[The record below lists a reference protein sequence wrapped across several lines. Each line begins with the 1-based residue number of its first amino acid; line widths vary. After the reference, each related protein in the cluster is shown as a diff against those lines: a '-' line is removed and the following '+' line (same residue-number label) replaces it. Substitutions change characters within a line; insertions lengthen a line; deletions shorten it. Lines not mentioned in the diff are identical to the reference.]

1 MIVGYN
7 RNGKDRVIDMRQ
19 KMKRGFFL
27 FFIWMIAGCTQ
38 QVCAKEVVDEA
49 MVEVMIEESQLSLE
63 LPASCHLL
71 RQEIPE
77 DDEYIV
83 AVGADREQIQ
93 AYYKEAGIVL
103 HAIAASNEYE
113 VVVTVND
120 NQDVRYM
127 HNLSS
132 LGEEQ
137 IEELAESI
145 CDSYRTYE
153 YDVDEYEIYE
163 SENAKY
169 LVFHF
174 GKQNEEREVY
184 CMQYYTIKG
193 SFVYHITLRCF
204 EAPITN
210 ELNQMM
216 QQIINSVSF
225 YEQEEMMIFEDAESG
240 VTLKVKEGWNKL
252 ESDETSYVLAQYMH
266 SNGLGESIQVV
277 CTDVWGSLDVLR
289 QVVTTRAEL
298 DTQRELT
305 QQELENFESYFKGF
319 FQDYT
324 SVYCEKLG
332 DYWYICSDEPQNI
345 ALSDGDS
352 VYCQK
357 SKAMLKNGILYVFQY
372 GYYDENNIHE
382 DEFEKLV
389 ETATYEDAELL
400 RQDEEHYQA
409 IAKLGY
415 CVLAVIAVVVL
426 VVSLVLFLY
435 FKGNVVSVGDE

>member
-1 MIVGYN
+1 
-7 RNGKDRVIDMRQ
+7 MRQ

-27 FFIWMIAGCTQ
+27 LFIWMIAGCTQ
-38 QVCAKEVVDEA
+38 NVYAEEE
-49 MVEVMIEESQLSLE
+49 MIEVMIEDSQISME
-63 LPASCHLL
+63 LPASCYLL

-77 DDEYIV
+77 NDEYITN
-83 AVGADREQIQ
+83 VGANREQIQ
-93 AYYKEAGIVL
+93 AYFKEAGIVL
-103 HAIAASNEYE
+103 DAIAANNEYE
-113 VVVTVND
+113 IVVTVND

-137 IEELAESI
+137 IEELAKSI
-145 CDSYRTYE
+145 CDTYRTYE
-153 YDVDEYEIYE
+153 YTVAGYEVYE
-163 SENAKY
+163 TEGAKY
-169 LVFHF
+169 LVFRF
-174 GKQNEEREVY
+174 WQKNDEREVY

-204 EAPITN
+204 DEPITN
-210 ELNQMM
+210 NLNQMM
-216 QQIINSVSF
+216 QKIINSVCF
-225 YEQEEMMIFEDAESG
+225 YEEEKVITFEDAESG
-240 VTLKVKEGWNKL
+240 VTLKIKEGWNEL
-252 ESDETSYVLAQYMH
+252 EPDETSYVLAQYMH

-289 QVVTTRAEL
+289 QVITTRAEL

-305 QQELENFESYFKGF
+305 EPELEKYESYFTGF

-332 DYWYICSDEPQNI
+332 DYWYLCSDEPQEI
-345 ALSDGDS
+345 ALEESDV

-382 DEFEKLV
+382 DEFEKMV
-389 ETATYEDAELL
+389 ETVVYEDATLL
-400 RQDEEHYQA
+400 RQDEEHYQS
-409 IAKLGY
+409 IAELGY
-415 CVLAVIAVVVL
+415 CVLAIIAVVVM
-426 VVSLVLFLY
+426 VVSLILFLY
-435 FKGNVVSVGDE
+435 FKGNVVSVGEE

>member
-1 MIVGYN
+1 
-7 RNGKDRVIDMRQ
+7 
-19 KMKRGFFL
+19 
-27 FFIWMIAGCTQ
+27 
-38 QVCAKEVVDEA
+38 
-49 MVEVMIEESQLSLE
+49 MVEVMIEEAQISVE

-77 DDEYIV
+77 DDTYISS
-83 AVGADREQIQ
+83 VGADRGQIQ
-93 AYYKEAGIVL
+93 AYFKEAGIVL
-103 HAIAASNEYE
+103 DAIAADNKYE
-113 VVVTVND
+113 VVVTVTD

-145 CDSYRTYE
+145 CSAYRTYE
-153 YDVDEYEIYE
+153 YNVSGYEVYETEDE
-163 SENAKY
+163 KY
-169 LVFHF
+169 LVFRF
-174 GKQNEEREVY
+174 WQQSGEREVY
-184 CMQYYTIKG
+184 CMQYYTIRG

-204 EAPITN
+204 DEPITN
-210 ELNQMM
+210 ETSQMI
-216 QQIINSVSF
+216 QQVINSVSF
-225 YEQEEMMIFEDAESG
+225 YEEEELIIFEDVESG
-240 VTLKVKEGWNKL
+240 VTLKVKEGWNEL
-252 ESDETSYVLAQYMH
+252 EPDETSFVLVQYMH

-298 DTQRELT
+298 DTQRELS
-305 QQELENFESYFKGF
+305 QQELEKFEPYFKSF

-324 SVYCEKLG
+324 SVYSEKLG
-332 DYWYICSDEPQNI
+332 DYWYLCSDEPQEI
-345 ALSDGDS
+345 TLDEMDT

-382 DEFEKLV
+382 DEFEKMV
-389 ETATYEDAELL
+389 ETTIYEDAALL
-400 RQDEEHYQA
+400 RQDEEHYQS

-415 CVLAVIAVVVL
+415 CVLAVIAFVAL

-435 FKGNVVSVGDE
+435 FKGNVVSVGEE